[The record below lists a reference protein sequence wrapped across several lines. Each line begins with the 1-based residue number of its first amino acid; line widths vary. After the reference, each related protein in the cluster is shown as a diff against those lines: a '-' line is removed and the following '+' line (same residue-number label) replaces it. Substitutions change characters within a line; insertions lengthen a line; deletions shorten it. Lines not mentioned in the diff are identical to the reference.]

1 MQEELYTR
9 KMNNLRNT
17 RYKRKKNMIKKSL
30 EISSKCGLDIFIM
43 VYNQKLNR
51 IDEYHTSENFTIST
65 AIEIL

>member
-1 MQEELYTR
+1 MQEELYMK
-9 KMNNLRNT
+9 KMTNLRNT

-51 IDEYHTSENFTIST
+51 IDEYHTNKSFTMET
-65 AIEIL
+65 ATSIL